1 MSHGSHQDRLNES
14 LSALMDGEATEL
26 ELQRLLKHGGAE
38 GELAE
43 RWSRYQLAASVMRRE
58 QVSPAIPGLAAGISA
73 AIEAEAPLDVQAGES
88 PSAANDGTRSPWMR
102 TLSRGAVAA
111 TVAFAAILGVQQLSQ
126 PQPGVSGNE
135 TGAPQLAAE
144 PARPVQQPVQQSA
157 PQPSGFYVP
166 APTTRSVST
175 AGPRLVPE
183 RQSGVPVQGVI
194 QQAPPAELIRH
205 LNRVMIQHSQQAGH
219 VSTQGMVPFARA
231 TYGEQDGQ

>member
-26 ELQRLLKHGGAE
+26 ELQRLLKHGSAE
-38 GELAE
+38 GDLAE

-58 QVSPAIPGLAAGISA
+58 QVAPAMPGLAAGIAA
-73 AIEAEAPLDVQAGES
+73 AIEAEAPLDVHSGDS
-88 PSAANDGTRSPWMR
+88 GSAANDGGRSPWMR

-111 TVAFAAILGVQQLSQ
+111 TFAFAAILGVQQLSQ
-126 PQPGVSGNE
+126 PQPGTAGSEV
-135 TGAPQLAAE
+135 GAPQLAAE
-144 PARPVQQPVQQSA
+144 APQPVQQSA

-175 AGPRLVPE
+175 GAPRLVPE
-183 RQSGVPVQGVI
+183 RQPGVPVQTVI